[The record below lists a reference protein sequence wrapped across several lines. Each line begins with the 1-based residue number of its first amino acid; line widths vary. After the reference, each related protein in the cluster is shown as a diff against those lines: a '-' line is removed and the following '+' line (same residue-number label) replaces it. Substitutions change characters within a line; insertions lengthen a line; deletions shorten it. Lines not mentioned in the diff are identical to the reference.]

1 MDVDVEI
8 PAVLVVLAEQAR
20 IVTFVDGCLQ
30 RLTLAHIFAANVD
43 IGRMR
48 THGETGDHA
57 AFDQR
62 MRIVAQ
68 DFAVLA
74 GAGLGFVGVDDEI
87 MRTTVIFLRHEGPL
101 ETRREASAAA
111 TTKAGSLHL
120 VDDPVTTLFDDL
132 LGTVP
137 MAARL
142 HALQGLV
149 LEAVEIGK
157 DAILIF

>member
-1 MDVDVEI
+1 MHVDVEI
-8 PAVLVVLAEQAR
+8 PAILVVTAEQTG
-20 IVTFVDGCLQ
+20 IVTFVDG
-30 RLTLAHIFAANVD
+30 RLKSLTFAHIFAANIDVS
-43 IGRMR
+43 GVRA
-48 THGETGDHA
+48 HGETGDHA

-74 GAGLGFVGVDDEI
+74 GAGLGFIGVNDEI
-87 MRTTVIFLRHEGPL
+87 MRTAVIFLRHEGPL

-111 TTKAGSLHL
+111 TAKARSLHL
-120 VDDPVTTLFDDL
+120 VDDPVTALFDDL
-132 LGTVP
+132 LGAVP
-137 MAARL
+137 VAARQ
-142 HALQGLV
+142 HAFQGLV

>member
-1 MDVDVEI
+1 
-8 PAVLVVLAEQAR
+8 
-20 IVTFVDGCLQ
+20 
-30 RLTLAHIFAANVD
+30 
-43 IGRMR
+43 MR
-48 THGETGDHA
+48 AHGETGDHA

-74 GAGLGFVGVDDEI
+74 GAGFGFVGVDDEV
-87 MRTTVIFLRHEGPL
+87 MRTAVIFLRHEGPF

-111 TTKAGSLHL
+111 TAKAGSLHL
-120 VDDPVTTLFDDL
+120 VDDPVTALFDDL
-132 LGTVP
+132 LGAVP
-137 MAARL
+137 VAARH